1 MVAVTGQLFKQCLG
15 CKAVRFCG
23 HKCQK
28 HHRSSHKGL
37 CQVIQQLEAQRTSEV
52 VNGDAC
58 VLTSHPMPKQQI
70 TVARLVAKK
79 CMVSCAL
86 NAVPVKALWGT
97 GAQASIASKSW
108 LSENLS
114 SSKLRNIE
122 ELLAGEQN
130 GT

>member
-1 MVAVTGQLFKQCLG
+1 
-15 CKAVRFCG
+15 
-23 HKCQK
+23 
-28 HHRSSHKGL
+28 
-37 CQVIQQLEAQRTSEV
+37 
-52 VNGDAC
+52 
-58 VLTSHPMPKQQI
+58 
-70 TVARLVAKK
+70 
-79 CMVSCAL
+79 MVSCAL